1 MHSMM
6 PMMLGGYGPEIDKEL
21 LKVYGI
27 YPDDEDDE
35 ASTTTRGGKGAA
47 PEPEMSECDIIENMV
62 WQAHDAGDKKLVKRL
77 RTEFRKAALR
87 EQIGVTASLR
97 CASPCADADASN
109 QSPVSIQLD
118 LKVGQ
123 RGELRVLEDGF
134 FMRQIMKLSSIPHIP
149 VF

>member
-35 ASTTTRGGKGAA
+35 ASTTTREGAA